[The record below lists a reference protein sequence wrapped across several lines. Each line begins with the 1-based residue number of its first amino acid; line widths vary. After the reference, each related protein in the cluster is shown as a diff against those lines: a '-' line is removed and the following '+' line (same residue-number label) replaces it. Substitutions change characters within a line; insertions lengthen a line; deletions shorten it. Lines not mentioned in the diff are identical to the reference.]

1 MAILINQSRNKTIH
15 NSDAK
20 RLSKLEI
27 KVDTCEKK
35 LTHPSNLEPLQ
46 KILIDAKIFLT
57 HANDV
62 KTMTHVKKM
71 F

>member
-35 LTHPSNLEPLQ
+35 LTHPNNLKPLQ
-46 KILIDAKIFLT
+46 KILI
-57 HANDV
+57 DV

-71 F
+71 FWYVTTQSI